1 MRRSEWSVWLVTYQG
16 AFVIVR
22 RSFDWYHCITD
33 IFDLLAQPQSAM
45 PYVHMGFSTV
55 LYISSLFSSERGEFF
70 PISQFISLVL
80 RSSCFLFLVM
90 CSFPVNLLSR
100 CSPRYFTV
108 EPWGMVV
115 WLMLIGGHCPLR
127 LVNVICVDLFWL
139 TFIRHFCSH
148 FSMLVRW
155 SCRFLDAV
163 VGSESFAI
171 IAVSSAKVL
180 ITVFFAMEVSNIL

>member
-16 AFVIVR
+16 AFVIVW
-22 RSFDWYHCITD
+22 RSFDWYRCITD
-33 IFDLLAQPQSAM
+33 IFDLLVQPQSTM
-45 PYVHMGFSTV
+45 LYVHMGYSTV
-55 LYISSLFSSERGEFF
+55 LYISSLFSSKRGEFF

-90 CSFPVNLLSR
+90 CSLHVNLLSR

-115 WLMLIGGHCPLR
+115 WLMLIDGHCPLW
-127 LVNVICVDLFWL
+127 LVNVICIDLFWL
-139 TFIRHFCSH
+139 TFICHFCSH
-148 FSMLVRW
+148 FSMPVRW

-163 VGSESFAI
+163 VGSESFAT
-171 IAVSSAKVL
+171 IAV
-180 ITVFFAMEVSNIL
+180 